1 MRKLT
6 QPQRGRSNFI
16 RGTGLQLSRVVG
28 LHRCLVGVD
37 IASIHEHGT
46 GIDDP
51 GQLPAAHRVQQL
63 LHGQPPHLV
72 GVLNHAEGNRA
83 VPYAL
88 EVVFQTDSQGFR
100 NSRDIA
106 EAPLV
111 DARQRATCL
120 GVRASFERGEFE
132 RTGLANASVD
142 AVMSVDALLFAPDKA
157 AAFGELRRVLRSGGR
172 LALTSWDYW
181 RQPAGRPPQVQDHR
195 PIAQAAGFTILTYEE
210 TPGWRDILER
220 TGVAMLAA
228 AAELAAESGEPV
240 EVVRSLLIEENATI
254 DAMSRRIFLVAEATE

>member
-1 MRKLT
+1 MERDWRAEFETVYASKESRTAARILGDVMGMEY
-6 QPQRGRSNFI
+6 PAELDPHSY
-16 RGTGLQLSRVVG
+16 LSRTELRRFAAELRIGRGQV
-28 LHRCLVGVD
+28 LVD
-37 IASIHEHGT
+37 IGCGRGGAGLWVAAET
-46 GIDDP
+46 GADLI
-51 GQLPAAHRVQQL
+51 GL
-63 LHGQPPHLV
+63 
-72 GVLNHAEGNRA
+72 
-83 VPYAL
+83 
-88 EVVFQTDSQGFR
+88 
-100 NSRDIA
+100 DIA